1 MNVVYISKEDVIKS
15 IEYFKE
21 LSVSSDDSLFIYLIA
36 KHFGI
41 TTSYPITFKTS
52 ALNDEQKKEYRKALW
67 MFAGLVDAN
76 EAPGKRT
83 LIFPNSFK
91 NNEIKKS
98 DYYQPGT
105 EFSQVTGRTKDT
117 VEKKNINVPIYN
129 DEDSVITLRHN
140 YKEIIS
146 DEYLNGKKISLRHLA
161 SWLFRYTKFEF
172 DSYPNEVEFSR
183 VIEKFIYKY
192 LKITKQDFQ
201 WLFEDDISINRI
213 KPSKSA
219 ITGVEIRQNLS
230 FESGMEPE
238 VKPSGT
244 CPDNSQVS
252 SLSLE
257 VVNQYLELKGDN
269 PSDQTIFETLKLKKQ
284 IVINGVPGV
293 GKSRYTKELCQ
304 NTFFKESKMVQF
316 HANYSYEDF
325 IGGETLGT
333 SSNSNNT
340 VTEVITRKGTFLE
353 FIEKAKNDLE
363 NNYLFIIDELN
374 RGNIAE
380 IFGETILIL
389 DRGYTVTLAKKID
402 NIIEISIPENMYIVA
417 TMNTSDRNIAFLDLA
432 IRRRFAFIELKTNY
446 DFLSEMV
453 SCDFSSYD
461 FGNILKKIN
470 SRILETL
477 KDKELLLGQSYFI
490 PQKDSNNN
498 YVWTQTTLQNQF
510 NFVILPTLMEYSF
523 NDKNAVYTIIGEQ
536 LADCILDIE
545 DFYCAF
551 NAEFS
556 N

>member
-15 IEYFKE
+15 IKYFKE
-21 LSVSSDDSLFIYLIA
+21 LSVSSDASLFIYLIA

-41 TTSYPITFKTS
+41 TTSYPVTFKTS
-52 ALNDEQKKEYRKALW
+52 ALNDDQKKEYRKALW
-67 MFAGLVDAN
+67 MFAGLVDTN

-83 LIFPNSFK
+83 LIFPNGFK
-91 NNEIKKS
+91 NN

-105 EFSQVTGRTKDT
+105 EFSGIVGRVKDT
-117 VEKKNINVPIYN
+117 LEKKNINVPVYN

-146 DEYLNGKKISLRHLA
+146 DEYLNGEKISLRHLA

-172 DSYPNEVEFSR
+172 DSYPTEVEFSR
-183 VIEKFIYKY
+183 VIEKAIYKY
-192 LKITKQDFQ
+192 LKITKQDLQ
-201 WLFEDDISINRI
+201 WIFEDDISINRI
-213 KPSKSA
+213 KPSRSA
-219 ITGVEIRQNLS
+219 ITGVEIRQNFS
-230 FESGMEPE
+230 FEAGKEPE

-244 CPDNSQVS
+244 HPDNSQVS

-257 VVNQYLELKGDN
+257 IVKQYLELKGDN

-284 IVINGVPGV
+284 IVLNGVPGV
-293 GKSRYTKELCQ
+293 GKSRYTKTLRE
-304 NTFFKESKMVQF
+304 NPFFKESKMVQF

-363 NNYLFIIDELN
+363 NSYLFIIDELN

-490 PQKDSNNN
+490 PQKDSSNN

>member
-1 MNVVYISKEDVIKS
+1 MNVVYISKEDVIQS

-21 LSVSSDDSLFIYLIA
+21 LGVSSDASLFIYLIA

-41 TTSYPITFKTS
+41 TTAYPITFKTS

-83 LIFPNSFK
+83 LIFPNGFK
-91 NNEIKKS
+91 NN

-105 EFSQVTGRTKDT
+105 EFSGIVGRVKDT
-117 VEKKNINVPIYN
+117 LEKKNINVPVYN

-172 DSYPNEVEFSR
+172 DSYPKEVEFSR
-183 VIEKFIYKY
+183 VIEKSIYKY
-192 LKITKQDFQ
+192 LKITKQDLQ

-219 ITGVEIRQNLS
+219 ITGVEIRQNFS
-230 FESGMEPE
+230 FEAGKEPE
-238 VKPSGT
+238 VNKSGT
-244 CPDNSQVS
+244 SRDSSQVS

-257 VVNQYLELKGDN
+257 IVNQYLELKGDN

-284 IVINGVPGV
+284 IVLNGVPGV
-293 GKSRYTKELCQ
+293 GKSRYTKTLCE
-304 NTFFKESKMVQF
+304 NAFFKESKMVQF

-353 FIEKAKNDLE
+353 FIEKAKKDLK

-380 IFGETILIL
+380 IFGET
-389 DRGYTVTLAKKID
+389 
-402 NIIEISIPENMYIVA
+402 
-417 TMNTSDRNIAFLDLA
+417 
-432 IRRRFAFIELKTNY
+432 
-446 DFLSEMV
+446 
-453 SCDFSSYD
+453 
-461 FGNILKKIN
+461 
-470 SRILETL
+470 
-477 KDKELLLGQSYFI
+477 LLMS
-490 PQKDSNNN
+490 
-498 YVWTQTTLQNQF
+498 
-510 NFVILPTLMEYSF
+510 
-523 NDKNAVYTIIGEQ
+523 
-536 LADCILDIE
+536 
-545 DFYCAF
+545 
-551 NAEFS
+551 
-556 N
+556 